1 MRVGL
6 GFAAQPL
13 IEGNGLILCGV
24 SIPFNKGLPQS
35 KNADVIILSVA
46 DALLGAAGLGCV
58 NNQFPEINE
67 KCVEDNLNILK
78 EIEKK
83 IHYEG
88 YKIINI
94 DLSIV
99 LEKSDIISNTKK
111 ITENLAENLFLKPE
125 QINIKT
131 AKAEGLSSL
140 ADDNAVICFSICLLD
155 QRRD

>member
-13 IEGNGLILCGV
+13 IEGNDLILCGV
-24 SIPFNKGLPQS
+24 NIPFNKGLP
-35 KNADVIILSVA
+35 KNKKDDVLILSVA
-46 DALLGAAGLGCV
+46 DALLGAAGLECV
-58 NNQFPEINE
+58 NNQFPEINR
-67 KCVEDNLNILK
+67 KCAEINSNLLK
-78 EIEKK
+78 EVEKK

-99 LEKSDIISNTKK
+99 LEKPDIISNTKK
-111 ITENLAENLFLKPE
+111 ITENLAKNLFLKPE
-125 QINIKT
+125 QINIKA

-155 QRRD
+155 QRRG

>member
-24 SIPFNKGLPQS
+24 SIPFNKGLP
-35 KNADVIILSVA
+35 KNKKDDAVILSVA

-67 KCVEDNLNILK
+67 KCAEINSNLLK
-78 EIEKK
+78 EVEKK

-99 LEKSDIISNTKK
+99 LEKPDIISNTKK
-111 ITENLAENLFLKPE
+111 ITENLAKNLFIKPE
-125 QINIKT
+125 QINIKA
-131 AKAEGLSSL
+131 AKAERLSSL

-155 QRRD
+155 QRRG

>member
-1 MRVGL
+1 LRVGL

-24 SIPFNKGLPQS
+24 SIPFNKGLP
-35 KNADVIILSVA
+35 KNKKDDAVILSVA

-58 NNQFPEINE
+58 NNQFPETNR
-67 KCVEDNLNILK
+67 KCAEINLNLLK
-78 EIEKK
+78 
-83 IHYEG
+83 EG

-99 LEKSDIISNTKK
+99 LEKPDIISNTKK
-111 ITENLAENLFLKPE
+111 ITENLAKNLFLKPE
-125 QINIKT
+125 QINIKA

-140 ADDNAVICFSICLLD
+140 ADDSAVICFSICLLD
-155 QRRD
+155 QRRG